1 MPPVGR
7 SNFPATLDYEMIIY
21 RNLNAIQPLPNAV
34 VTSGT
39 FDGVHR
45 GHQTILA
52 RLTEVAKASGGESVL
67 ITYWPHPRTVVSN
80 DSQNLKLLT
89 TLDEKI
95 ALLDQAGVEHLVII
109 PFTRS
114 FSQLTSEEY
123 IRQILMDKIGT
134 QKLVIGYDHRFGRDR
149 EGGFEYIKQHQSEY
163 GFEVE
168 EIPRQDVEAVGVSSS
183 KIRAALNEGDVA
195 IASRFLGRPYSLTG
209 TIVKGRQLGRTIGFP
224 TANMQV
230 DDVAKL
236 VPANGVYAVDVEYA
250 GQTLGGMLNIGFR
263 PTVAGTDQSIETYI
277 FDFDKDIYGEHMTLR
292 FRAFLR
298 PEQKFD
304 GLPALVAQLK
314 KDEEAAREKLN
325 SQSIF

>member
-1 MPPVGR
+1 
-7 SNFPATLDYEMIIY
+7 MIIY
-21 RNLNAIQPLPNAV
+21 QGLDDIQPLPNAV

-52 RLTEVAKASGGESVL
+52 RLTEVAKASNGESVL

-89 TLDEKI
+89 TLDEKASLI
-95 ALLDQAGVEHLVII
+95 DQAGVDHLVII

-123 IRQILMDKIGT
+123 INQILIEKIGT
-134 QKLVIGYDHRFGRDR
+134 KKLVIGYDHRFGRDR
-149 EGGFEYIKQHQSEY
+149 EGGFEYIKAHQHEY

-168 EIPRQDVEAVGVSSS
+168 EIPRQDVDAVGVSSS
-183 KIRAALNEGDVA
+183 KIRAALNEGNVRTA
-195 IASRFLGRPYSLTG
+195 NQFLDRPYSLTG

-230 DDVAKL
+230 DDAAKL
-236 VPANGVYAVDVEYA
+236 IPANGVYAVSVEYG

-263 PTVAGTDQSIETYI
+263 PTVAGTHQTIETYI

-292 FRAFLR
+292 FREFLR

-314 KDEEAAREKLN
+314 RDEEAARAVL
-325 SQSIF
+325 

>member
-1 MPPVGR
+1 MIVHRG
-7 SNFPATLDYEMIIY
+7 LDD
-21 RNLNAIQPLPNAV
+21 LQPLPNAV

-52 RLTEVAKASGGESVL
+52 RLTEVARASNGQSVL

-95 ALLDQAGVEHLVII
+95 GLLDQAGVDHLVVI

-114 FSQLTSEEY
+114 FSQLSSEEY
-123 IRQILMDKIGT
+123 IRQILIEKIGT
-134 QKLVIGYDHRFGRDR
+134 KKLVIGYDHRFGRDR
-149 EGGFEYIKQHQSEY
+149 EGGFEYIQTHQREY

-168 EIPRQDVEAVGVSSS
+168 EIPRHDVEAIGVSSS
-183 KIRAALNEGDVA
+183 KIRTALTDGNIGTA
-195 IASRFLGRPYSLTG
+195 NRFLGRPYGLTG

-230 DDVAKL
+230 DDQNKL
-236 VPANGVYAVDVEYA
+236 VPANGVYAVDVLYA
-250 GQTLGGMLNIGFR
+250 GQIHGGMLNIGFR
-263 PTVAGTDQSIETYI
+263 PTVAGTNQTIETYI
-277 FDFDKDIYGEHMTLR
+277 FDFDKDIYGEHLTLQ
-292 FRAFLR
+292 FREFLR
-298 PEQKFD
+298 PEQKFE
-304 GLPALVAQLK
+304 GLPALIAQLK
-314 KDEEAAREKLN
+314 RDEDSARNVLR
-325 SQSIF
+325 QV

>member
-1 MPPVGR
+1 
-7 SNFPATLDYEMIIY
+7 MIIY
-21 RNLNAIQPLPNAV
+21 QGLDDIQPLPNAV

-89 TLDEKI
+89 TLEEKT
-95 ALLDQAGVEHLVII
+95 ALIDQAGVDHLVII

-114 FSQLTSEEY
+114 FSQLTSGEY
-123 IRQILMDKIGT
+123 INQILIEKIGT
-134 QKLVIGYDHRFGRDR
+134 KKLVIGYDHRFGRDR
-149 EGGFEYIKQHQSEY
+149 EGGFDYIKAHQHEY

-168 EIPRQDVEAVGVSSS
+168 EIPRQDVDAVGVSSS
-183 KIRAALNEGDVA
+183 KIRAALNEGNIRTA
-195 IASRFLGRPYSLTG
+195 NQFLGRPYTLTG

-230 DDVAKL
+230 DDAAKL
-236 VPANGVYAVDVEYA
+236 IPANGVYAVSVEYG

-263 PTVAGTDQSIETYI
+263 PTVAGTHQTIETYI

-292 FRAFLR
+292 FREFLR

-314 KDEEAAREKLN
+314 YDEEAARAVL
-325 SQSIF
+325 

>member
-1 MPPVGR
+1 
-7 SNFPATLDYEMIIY
+7 MIIY
-21 RNLNAIQPLPNAV
+21 RSLSDIEPLPNAV

-45 GHQTILA
+45 GHQKILA
-52 RLTEVAKASGGESVL
+52 RLTEVASQSGGESVL

-95 ALLDQAGVEHLVII
+95 ELLDLAGVDHLVVI

-114 FSQLTSEEY
+114 FSELTSEEY
-123 IRQILMDKIGT
+123 IQQILIDRIGT
-134 QKLVIGYDHRFGRDR
+134 RKLVIGYDHRFGRDR
-149 EGGFEYIKQHQSEY
+149 EGGFDYIRTHQSEY

-168 EIPRQDVEAVGVSSS
+168 EIPRQDIDAVGVSSS
-183 KIRAALNEGDVA
+183 KIRAALNEGNVRTA
-195 IASRFLGRPYSLTG
+195 NQFLGRPYSMTG

-224 TANMQV
+224 TANLQV
-230 DDVAKL
+230 DDPSKL
-236 VPANGVYAVDVEYA
+236 VPANGVYAVEVLYA

-263 PTVAGTDQSIETYI
+263 PTVAGTNQTIETYI
-277 FDFDKDIYGEHMTLR
+277 FDFDKDIYGEHMTLK
-292 FRAFLR
+292 FREFLR

-314 KDEEAAREKLN
+314 QDEEVARKVI
-325 SQSIF
+325 SS

>member
-1 MPPVGR
+1 MTTDKMLVHRG
-7 SNFPATLDYEMIIY
+7 LDD
-21 RNLNAIQPLPNAV
+21 LQPLLNAV

-52 RLTEVAKASGGESVL
+52 RLTEVARNSNGPSVL

-80 DSQNLKLLT
+80 DSQDLKLLS

-95 ALLDQAGVEHLVII
+95 DLIQAAGVDHLVVI

-114 FSQLTSEEY
+114 FSQLTSEQY
-123 IRQILMDKIGT
+123 IRQILIEKIGT
-134 QKLVIGYDHRFGRDR
+134 RKLVIGYDHRFGRDR
-149 EGGFEYIKQHQSEY
+149 EGGFDYIRTHQHEY

-168 EIPRQDVEAVGVSSS
+168 EIPRQDIDAVGISSS
-183 KIRAALNEGDVA
+183 KIRAALKEGD
-195 IASRFLGRPYSLTG
+195 IETASLFLGRPYSLTG

-230 DDVAKL
+230 DDPVKL
-236 VPANGVYAVDVEYA
+236 IPANGVYAVDVLYG
-250 GQTLGGMLNIGFR
+250 GQVLGGMLNIGFR
-263 PTVAGTDQSIETYI
+263 PTVAGTNQTIETYI
-277 FDFDKDIYGEHMTLR
+277 FDRNPAARFDKDIYGEHLTLN

-298 PEQKFD
+298 PEHKFS
-304 GLPALVAQLK
+304 GLPALVEQLK
-314 KDEEAAREKLN
+314 QDEAAARAVL
-325 SQSIF
+325 

>member
-1 MPPVGR
+1 MIVHRG
-7 SNFPATLDYEMIIY
+7 LDD
-21 RNLNAIQPLPNAV
+21 LQPLTNAI

-52 RLTEVAKASGGESVL
+52 RLTEVAKASNGPSVL

-80 DSQNLKLLT
+80 DSQDLKLLT
-89 TLDEKI
+89 SLDEKI
-95 ALLDQAGVEHLVII
+95 ELIDQAGVDHLVVI

-114 FSQLTSEEY
+114 FSQLSSEEY
-123 IRQILMDKIGT
+123 IRQILIEKIGT
-134 QKLVIGYDHRFGRDR
+134 RKLVIGYDHRFGRDR
-149 EGGFEYIKQHQSEY
+149 EGGFDYIQAHQREY

-183 KIRAALNEGDVA
+183 KIRAALNEGNIQTA
-195 IASRFLGRPYSLTG
+195 NRFLGRPYGLTG

-230 DDVAKL
+230 DDANKL
-236 VPANGVYAVDVEYA
+236 IPANGVYAVEVEYG
-250 GQTLGGMLNIGFR
+250 GQLLGGMLNIGFR
-263 PTVAGTDQSIETYI
+263 PTVAGTNQTIETYI
-277 FDFDKDIYGEHMTLR
+277 FDFDKDIYGEHLTLR

-314 KDEEAAREKLN
+314 QDEDTARALLA
-325 SQSIF
+325 

>member
-1 MPPVGR
+1 
-7 SNFPATLDYEMIIY
+7 MIIY
-21 RNLNAIQPLPNAV
+21 RGLDDIQPLSNAV

-45 GHQTILA
+45 GHQTILS
-52 RLTEVAKASGGESVL
+52 RLTEVAQASGGESVL

-95 ALLDQAGVEHLVII
+95 ELLDQAGVDHLVVI

-114 FSQLTSEEY
+114 FSELTSEEY
-123 IRQILMDKIGT
+123 IRQILIDKIGT
-134 QKLVIGYDHRFGRDR
+134 RKLVIGYDHRFGRDR
-149 EGGFEYIKQHQSEY
+149 EGGFDYIRAHQSEY

-168 EIPRQDVEAVGVSSS
+168 EISRQDVEAVGVSSS
-183 KIRAALNEGDVA
+183 KIRAALNEGNVHTA
-195 IASRFLGRPYSLTG
+195 NLFLGRPYSLTG

-230 DDVAKL
+230 DDSSKL
-236 VPANGVYAVDVEYA
+236 IPANGVYAVDVEYA

-263 PTVAGTDQSIETYI
+263 PTVAGTNQTIETYI

-292 FRAFLR
+292 FKEFLR
-298 PEQKFD
+298 PEQKFE

-314 KDEEAAREKLN
+314 RDEESARAVLN
-325 SQSIF
+325 RNQ

>member
-1 MPPVGR
+1 
-7 SNFPATLDYEMIIY
+7 MIIY
-21 RNLNAIQPLPNAV
+21 QELDTLQPLPNAV

-39 FDGVHR
+39 FDGVHL

-52 RLTEVAKASGGESVL
+52 RLTEVAKASNGPSVL
-67 ITYWPHPRTVVSN
+67 ITYWPHPRTVVAN

-95 ALLDQAGVEHLVII
+95 DLLDQAGVEHLVII

-114 FSQLTSEEY
+114 FSQLSSEEY
-123 IRQILMDKIGT
+123 IRQVLIEKIGT
-134 QKLVIGYDHRFGRDR
+134 KKLVIGYDHRFGRDR
-149 EGGFEYIKQHQSEY
+149 EGGFDYIKAHQRDY

-183 KIRAALNEGDVA
+183 KIRAALAEGNVQTA
-195 IASRFLGRPYSLTG
+195 NRFLGRPYNLTG

-230 DDVAKL
+230 DDPLKL

-250 GQTLGGMLNIGFR
+250 GKTLGGMLNIGFR
-263 PTVAGTDQSIETYI
+263 PTVAGTNQTIETYI
-277 FDFDKDIYGEHMTLR
+277 FDFDKDIYGEHMTLK
-292 FRAFLR
+292 FREFLR

-314 KDEEAAREKLN
+314 RDEEDARAVLKK
-325 SQSIF
+325 S

>member
-1 MPPVGR
+1 MIVHRG
-7 SNFPATLDYEMIIY
+7 LDDI
-21 RNLNAIQPLPNAV
+21 APLPNAV

-52 RLTEVAKASGGESVL
+52 RLTEVAQNSDGESVL

-80 DSQNLKLLT
+80 DSQDLKLLT

-95 ALLDQAGVEHLVII
+95 ELIEQAGVDHLVVI

-114 FSQLTSEEY
+114 FSELTSEQY
-123 IRQILMDKIGT
+123 IRQILIEKIGT
-134 QKLVIGYDHRFGRDR
+134 KKLVIGYDHRFGRDR
-149 EGGFEYIKQHQSEY
+149 EGGFDYIRAHQSEY

-183 KIRAALNEGDVA
+183 KIRAALQEGNVHTA
-195 IASRFLGRPYSLTG
+195 NLFLGRQYSLTG
-209 TIVKGRQLGRTIGFP
+209 TIIKGQQLGRTIGFP
-224 TANMQV
+224 TANLQV
-230 DDVAKL
+230 DDPVKL
-236 VPANGVYAVDVEYA
+236 VPANGVYAVDVLHDE
-250 GQTLGGMLNIGFR
+250 QVHGGMLNIGFR
-263 PTVAGTDQSIETYI
+263 PTVAGTHQTIETYI

-292 FRAFLR
+292 FREFLR

-314 KDEEAAREKLN
+314 KDEQTARALLT
-325 SQSIF
+325 Q

>member
-1 MPPVGR
+1 
-7 SNFPATLDYEMIIY
+7 MIIY
-21 RNLNAIQPLPNAV
+21 QGLDDIQPLPGAV

-39 FDGVHR
+39 FDGVHL

-52 RLTEVAKASGGESVL
+52 RLTEVARNSGGESVL

-89 TLDEKI
+89 TLEEKT
-95 ALLDQAGVEHLVII
+95 ALIDQAGVDHLVII

-114 FSQLTSEEY
+114 FSQLTSGEY
-123 IRQILMDKIGT
+123 INQILIDRIGT
-134 QKLVIGYDHRFGRDR
+134 KKLVIGYDHRFGRDR
-149 EGGFEYIKQHQSEY
+149 EGGFDYIKAHQNEY

-183 KIRAALNEGDVA
+183 KIRAALNEGNVLTA
-195 IASRFLGRPYSLTG
+195 NQFLGRPYTLTG

-230 DDVAKL
+230 DDTAKL
-236 VPANGVYAVDVEYA
+236 IPANGVYAVSVEYG
-250 GQTLGGMLNIGFR
+250 GQTLSGMLNIGFR
-263 PTVAGTDQSIETYI
+263 PTVAGTNQTIETYI
-277 FDFDKDIYGEHMTLR
+277 FDFDKDIYGEHMTLK
-292 FRAFLR
+292 FREFLR

-314 KDEEAAREKLN
+314 RDEEAARAVL
-325 SQSIF
+325 

>member
-1 MPPVGR
+1 
-7 SNFPATLDYEMIIY
+7 MIIY
-21 RNLNAIQPLPNAV
+21 KGLDDIQPLPNAV

-39 FDGVHR
+39 FDGVHL
-45 GHQTILA
+45 GHQTILS

-80 DSQNLKLLT
+80 DSQNLRLLT

-95 ALLDQAGVEHLVII
+95 ELLDQAGVDHLVVI

-114 FSQLTSEEY
+114 FSELTSEEY
-123 IRQILMDKIGT
+123 IRQILIGKIGT
-134 QKLVIGYDHRFGRDR
+134 RKLVIGYDHRFGRDR
-149 EGGFEYIKQHQSEY
+149 EGGFDYIQAHQSEY

-183 KIRAALNEGDVA
+183 KIRAALNEGNVQTA
-195 IASRFLGRPYSLTG
+195 NRFLGRLYSLNG
-209 TIVKGRQLGRTIGFP
+209 TVVKGRQLGRTIGFP
-224 TANMQV
+224 TANLQV
-230 DDVAKL
+230 DDPSKL
-236 VPANGVYAVDVEYA
+236 IPANGVYAVDVEYA

-263 PTVAGTDQSIETYI
+263 PTVAGTNQTIETYI
-277 FDFDKDIYGEHMTLR
+277 FDFDKDIYGEHITLK
-292 FRAFLR
+292 FREFLR

-314 KDEEAAREKLN
+314 RDEESARTILN
-325 SQSIF
+325 Q

>member
-1 MPPVGR
+1 
-7 SNFPATLDYEMIIY
+7 MIIY
-21 RNLNAIQPLPNAV
+21 QGLDDIQPLPNAV

-52 RLTEVAKASGGESVL
+52 RLTEVAKASNGESVL

-89 TLDEKI
+89 TLDEKADLI
-95 ALLDQAGVEHLVII
+95 DLAGVDHLVII

-123 IRQILMDKIGT
+123 INQILIKKIGT
-134 QKLVIGYDHRFGRDR
+134 KKLVIGYDHRFGRDR
-149 EGGFEYIKQHQSEY
+149 EGGFEYIKAHQHEY

-168 EIPRQDVEAVGVSSS
+168 EIPRQDVDAVGVSSS
-183 KIRAALNEGDVA
+183 KIRAALNEGNIRTA
-195 IASRFLGRPYSLTG
+195 NQFLNRPYSLTG

-230 DDVAKL
+230 DDAAKL
-236 VPANGVYAVDVEYA
+236 IPANGVYAVSVEYG

-263 PTVAGTDQSIETYI
+263 PTVAGTHQTIETYI

-292 FRAFLR
+292 FREFLR

-314 KDEEAAREKLN
+314 RDEEAARAVL
-325 SQSIF
+325 

>member
-1 MPPVGR
+1 
-7 SNFPATLDYEMIIY
+7 MIIY
-21 RNLNAIQPLPNAV
+21 KGLDDIQPLPNAV

-39 FDGVHR
+39 FDGVHL
-45 GHQTILA
+45 GHQTILS

-80 DSQNLKLLT
+80 DSQNLRLLT

-95 ALLDQAGVEHLVII
+95 ELLDQAGVDHLVVI

-114 FSQLTSEEY
+114 FSELTSEEY
-123 IRQILMDKIGT
+123 IRQILIGKIGT
-134 QKLVIGYDHRFGRDR
+134 RKLVIGYDHRFGRDR
-149 EGGFEYIKQHQSEY
+149 EGGFDYIQAHQSEY

-183 KIRAALNEGDVA
+183 KIRAALNEGNVQTA
-195 IASRFLGRPYSLTG
+195 NRFLGRLYSLNG
-209 TIVKGRQLGRTIGFP
+209 TVVKGRQLGRTIGFP
-224 TANMQV
+224 TANLQV
-230 DDVAKL
+230 DDPSKL
-236 VPANGVYAVDVEYA
+236 IPANGVYAVDVEYA

-263 PTVAGTDQSIETYI
+263 PTVAGTNQTIETYI
-277 FDFDKDIYGEHMTLR
+277 FDFDKDIYGEHITLK
-292 FRAFLR
+292 FKEFLR

-314 KDEEAAREKLN
+314 RDEESARTILN
-325 SQSIF
+325 Q

>member
-1 MPPVGR
+1 MIVHRG
-7 SNFPATLDYEMIIY
+7 LDD
-21 RNLNAIQPLPNAV
+21 LQPLPNAV

-52 RLTEVAKASGGESVL
+52 RLTEVAKASNGQSVL

-80 DSQNLKLLT
+80 DSQDLKLLT

-95 ALLDQAGVEHLVII
+95 DLLDQAGVDHLVII

-114 FSQLTSEEY
+114 FSQLSSEEY
-123 IRQILMDKIGT
+123 IRQILIEKIGT
-134 QKLVIGYDHRFGRDR
+134 KKLVIGYDHRFGRDR
-149 EGGFEYIKQHQSEY
+149 AGGFEYIRAHQTEY

-168 EIPRQDVEAVGVSSS
+168 EIPRHDVEAVGVSSS
-183 KIRAALNEGDVA
+183 KIRTALTDGNIGTA
-195 IASRFLGRPYSLTG
+195 NRFLGRPYGLTG

-230 DDVAKL
+230 DDPNKL
-236 VPANGVYAVDVEYA
+236 VPANGVYAVDVLYE
-250 GQTLGGMLNIGFR
+250 GQSHGGMLNIGFR
-263 PTVAGTDQSIETYI
+263 PTVDVATVAGANQTIETYI
-277 FDFDKDIYGEHMTLR
+277 FDFDKDIYGEHLTLR
-292 FRAFLR
+292 FQKFLR
-298 PEQKFD
+298 PEQKFE

-314 KDEEAAREKLN
+314 RDEDSARHVLR
-325 SQSIF
+325 QV

>member
-1 MPPVGR
+1 
-7 SNFPATLDYEMIIY
+7 MIIY
-21 RNLNAIQPLPNAV
+21 QGLDDIQPLPNAV

-45 GHQTILA
+45 GHQIILS
-52 RLTEVAKASGGESVL
+52 RLTEVAQASGGESVL

-89 TLDEKI
+89 TLEEKI
-95 ALLDQAGVEHLVII
+95 ELLDQAGVEHLVVI

-114 FSQLTSEEY
+114 FSELTSEEY
-123 IRQILMDKIGT
+123 IRQILLDKIGT
-134 QKLVIGYDHRFGRDR
+134 KKLVIGYDHRFGRDR
-149 EGGFEYIKQHQSEY
+149 EGGFDYIQAHQSEY

-183 KIRAALNEGDVA
+183 KIRAALNEGNVHTA
-195 IASRFLGRPYSLTG
+195 NLFLGRPYNLTG

-230 DDVAKL
+230 DDASKL
-236 VPANGVYAVDVEYA
+236 IPANGVYAVDVEYA

-263 PTVAGTDQSIETYI
+263 PTVSGTHQTIETYI

-292 FRAFLR
+292 FREFLR
-298 PEQKFD
+298 PEQKFE

-314 KDEEAAREKLN
+314 RDEEAARKVLGN
-325 SQSIF
+325 

>member
-1 MPPVGR
+1 
-7 SNFPATLDYEMIIY
+7 MIIY
-21 RNLNAIQPLPNAV
+21 RGLTDIQPLPNAV

-45 GHQTILA
+45 GHQTILS
-52 RLTEVAKASGGESVL
+52 RLTEVAKLSGGESVL
-67 ITYWPHPRTVVSN
+67 ITYWPHPRTVIAN
-80 DSQNLKLLT
+80 DGQNLKLLT

-95 ALLDQAGVEHLVII
+95 DLLDQAGVDHLVVI

-123 IRQILMDKIGT
+123 IQQILIDKIGT
-134 QKLVIGYDHRFGRDR
+134 KKLVIGYDHRFGRDR
-149 EGGFEYIKQHQSEY
+149 EGGFDYIRAHQNEY

-168 EIPRQDVEAVGVSSS
+168 EIPRQDIDAVGVSSS
-183 KIRAALNEGDVA
+183 KIRAALNAGNVHTA
-195 IASRFLGRPYSLTG
+195 NQFLGRSYSLTG

-230 DDVAKL
+230 DDSAKL
-236 VPANGVYAVDVEYA
+236 IPANGVYAVEVDYA

-263 PTVAGTDQSIETYI
+263 PTVAGTNQTIETYI

-292 FRAFLR
+292 FREFLR

-314 KDEEAAREKLN
+314 RDEEVAREILDN
-325 SQSIF
+325 

>member
-1 MPPVGR
+1 MIVHRG
-7 SNFPATLDYEMIIY
+7 LDD
-21 RNLNAIQPLPNAV
+21 LQHLPGAV

-52 RLTEVAKASGGESVL
+52 RLTEVARASSGSSVL

-80 DSQNLKLLT
+80 DSQDLKLLT

-95 ALLDQAGVEHLVII
+95 DLLDQAGVDYLVVI

-114 FSQLTSEEY
+114 FSQLTSEEF
-123 IRQILMDKIGT
+123 IRQILVEKIGT
-134 QKLVIGYDHRFGRDR
+134 KKLVIGYDHRFGRNR
-149 EGGFEYIKQHQSEY
+149 EGGFDYIRDHQGDY

-168 EIPRQDVEAVGVSSS
+168 EIPRQDIEAVGISSS
-183 KIRAALNEGDVA
+183 KIRKALDEGNIQTA
-195 IASRFLGRPYSLTG
+195 NRFLGRHYSLTG

-230 DDVAKL
+230 DDVSKL
-236 VPANGVYAVDVEYA
+236 VPANGVYAVDVLYA
-250 GQTLGGMLNIGFR
+250 GQALQGMLNIGFR
-263 PTVAGTDQSIETYI
+263 PTVDSATVAGTNQTIETYI
-277 FDFDKDIYGEHMTLR
+277 FDFEKDIYGEHLTLR
-292 FRAFLR
+292 FREFLR

-314 KDEEAAREKLN
+314 QDEESARVMLAN
-325 SQSIF
+325 RVF

>member
-1 MPPVGR
+1 MIVHRG
-7 SNFPATLDYEMIIY
+7 LDDIS
-21 RNLNAIQPLPNAV
+21 PLTNAV

-52 RLTEVAKASGGESVL
+52 RLTEVAQTSEGESVL

-80 DSQNLKLLT
+80 DSQDLKLLT

-95 ALLDQAGVEHLVII
+95 ELIEQAGVNHLVAI

-114 FSQLTSEEY
+114 FSELTSEQY
-123 IRQILMDKIGT
+123 IRQILIDKIGT
-134 QKLVIGYDHRFGRDR
+134 KKLVIGYDHRFGRDR
-149 EGGFEYIKQHQSEY
+149 EGGFDYIQAHQSEY

-183 KIRAALNEGDVA
+183 KIRTALQEGNIHTA
-195 IASRFLGRPYSLTG
+195 NLFLGRQYNLTG
-209 TIVKGRQLGRTIGFP
+209 TIVKGQQLGRTIGFP
-224 TANMQV
+224 TANLQV
-230 DDVAKL
+230 DDLIKL
-236 VPANGVYAVDVEYA
+236 VPANGVYAVDVVQA
-250 GQTLGGMLNIGFR
+250 GQVYGGMLNIGFR
-263 PTVAGTDQSIETYI
+263 PTVAGTHQTIETYI

-292 FRAFLR
+292 FREFLR
-298 PEQKFD
+298 PEQKFE

-314 KDEEAAREKLN
+314 RDEETARAIL
-325 SQSIF
+325 QS

>member
-1 MPPVGR
+1 
-7 SNFPATLDYEMIIY
+7 MIIY
-21 RNLNAIQPLPNAV
+21 QGLDDIQPLPGAV

-39 FDGVHR
+39 FDGVHL

-52 RLTEVAKASGGESVL
+52 RLTEVARNSGGESVL

-89 TLDEKI
+89 TLEEKT
-95 ALLDQAGVEHLVII
+95 ALIDQAGVDHLVII

-114 FSQLTSEEY
+114 FSQLTSGEY
-123 IRQILMDKIGT
+123 INQILIDRIGT
-134 QKLVIGYDHRFGRDR
+134 KKLVIGYDHRFGRDR
-149 EGGFEYIKQHQSEY
+149 EGGFDYIKAHQNEY

-183 KIRAALNEGDVA
+183 KIRAALNEGNVLTA
-195 IASRFLGRPYSLTG
+195 NQFLGRPYTLTG

-230 DDVAKL
+230 DDAAKL
-236 VPANGVYAVDVEYA
+236 IPANGVYAVSVEYG
-250 GQTLGGMLNIGFR
+250 GQTLSGMLNIGFR
-263 PTVAGTDQSIETYI
+263 PTVAGTNQTIETYI
-277 FDFDKDIYGEHMTLR
+277 FDFDKDIYGEHMTLK
-292 FRAFLR
+292 FREFLR

-314 KDEEAAREKLN
+314 RDEESARAVL
-325 SQSIF
+325 

>member
-1 MPPVGR
+1 
-7 SNFPATLDYEMIIY
+7 MIIY
-21 RNLNAIQPLPNAV
+21 KGLDDIQPLANAV

-52 RLTEVAKASGGESVL
+52 RLTEVAKDSGGESVL

-80 DSQNLKLLT
+80 DSQNLKLIT

-95 ALLDQAGVEHLVII
+95 ELLDRAGVDHLVVI

-123 IRQILMDKIGT
+123 IRQILLEKIGT
-134 QKLVIGYDHRFGRDR
+134 RKLVIGYDHRFGRDR
-149 EGGFEYIKQHQSEY
+149 EGGFEYIRAHQHEY

-183 KIRAALNEGDVA
+183 KIRAALNEGHVHTA
-195 IASRFLGRPYSLTG
+195 NLFLGRPYNLTG

-230 DDVAKL
+230 DDPAKL
-236 VPANGVYAVDVEYA
+236 VPANGVYAVDVEYG
-250 GQTLGGMLNIGFR
+250 GQTLGGMLNIGYR
-263 PTVAGTDQSIETYI
+263 PTVSGTNQTIETYI

-292 FRAFLR
+292 FREFLR

-314 KDEEAAREKLN
+314 SDEESARAVLGKTK
-325 SQSIF
+325 IPD